1 MIYRIVTYDRA
12 TERMVANLPIPWT
25 FVAEI
30 RKIAGVTP
38 FDDGMG
44 EYELTDEQVCRIAQI
59 LRFRPEPE
67 LFFYYLEPFDQ
78 PDGGLSR
85 GTVSLGEPPP

>member
-1 MIYRIVTYDRA
+1 MTIYRIVTYDRA

-25 FVAEI
+25 FVAKI

-44 EYELTDEQVCRIAQI
+44 EHQLTDAQVRRIAQI
-59 LRFRPEPE
+59 LHFKPETE
-67 LFFYYLEPFDQ
+67 LFFYYLEPFNQ
-78 PDGGLSR
+78 SDGGLR
-85 GTVSLGEPPP
+85 QEGARPV